1 MDRGTWIS
9 IVLVLSVLV
18 AFGIFWLVGNYA
30 DGRFDGSSFASRFP
44 EKTLLYSVDD
54 FRRLAD
60 SDVRKAYVVPVLFPL
75 DLIVMLALSGAMGA
89 AIWYWL
95 CQVSPAWVVLALP
108 VPLIYLLSDLAEDCL
123 LAWLLQPE
131 HARPATMIGVLK
143 ALTTIKL
150 VSVVASTALTLGAF
164 ILWLFRARHGSLG

>member
-9 IVLVLSVLV
+9 IVLVLSIVA

-30 DGRFDGSSFASRFP
+30 ESRFAGSPFDSRFP
-44 EKTLLYSVDD
+44 ERKLFYGVDE

-75 DLIVMLALSGAMGA
+75 DLIVMLALSGSMGV

-95 CQVSPAWVVLALP
+95 SQAGFAWAMLAVL
-108 VPLIYLLSDLAEDCL
+108 VPLSYLLSDLAEDCL
-123 LAWLLQPE
+123 LAWLLQPD
-131 HARPATMIGVLK
+131 HVWPATMIGVLK
-143 ALTTIKL
+143 TLTAIKL
-150 VSVVASTALTLGAF
+150 VTIAASMALTVGAF
-164 ILWLFRARHGSLG
+164 ILWLLRT